1 MATVAREPPPDGLEA
16 DVDLFGRRLGQR
28 WPAALAPQRRVDV
41 AVRRPRH
48 PRVLGDERVELAAPP
63 LQQPVEGD
71 GVALGA
77 LRPRLLAD
85 GAVVARHL
93 LALPVAQQRHH
104 DGDDAAGAGRALNG
118 PEFAGAK
125 DLAAYKAKV
134 RAAWPSVKVEHVEPS
149 GVSDSPQIGD
159 TLEVKAYVDLGGL
172 EPDEVEVQLV
182 HGHVTD
188 TDEIWGTE
196 VAPIQLVESADG
208 GRHQFAGSQT
218 LRRTGSFGYSV
229 RIVPRHRSLAT
240 AAELGL
246 ARNA

>member
-1 MATVAREPPPDGLEA
+1 MVEDYTVQLYGP
-16 DVDLFGRRLGQR
+16 
-28 WPAALAPQRRVDV
+28 
-41 AVRRPRH
+41 
-48 PRVLGDERVELAAPP
+48 
-63 LQQPVEGD
+63 
-71 GVALGA
+71 
-77 LRPRLLAD
+77 
-85 GAVVARHL
+85 
-93 LALPVAQQRHH
+93 
-104 DGDDAAGAGRALNG
+104 AAGAGRALNG

-134 RAAWPSVKVEHVEPS
+134 RAAWPRVKVEHVEPS

-182 HGHVTD
+182 HGHVSD

-196 VAPIQLVESADG
+196 VAPLSLVESYDG
-208 GRHQFAGSQT
+208 DRRHQFAGSQT

-229 RIVPRHRSLAT
+229 RIVPKHPSLAT
-240 AAELGL
+240 SAELGL